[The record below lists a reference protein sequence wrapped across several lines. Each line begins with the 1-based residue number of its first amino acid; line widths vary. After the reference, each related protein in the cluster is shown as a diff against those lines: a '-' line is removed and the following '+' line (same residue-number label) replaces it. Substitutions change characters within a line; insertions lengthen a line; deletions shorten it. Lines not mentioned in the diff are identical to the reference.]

1 MANPKIRDGLY
12 RTADDVYHYAF
23 KQCGIPYRGSTRC
36 TSHLGAKEWL
46 RMFRLRLAQAEM
58 GLGPGRVPPTLFE
71 AMAAHTTAMTG
82 TVTKKYLN
90 QKGWRLTAHLGPE
103 MNLRIDALDL
113 ERIEAVRQRYLSGT
127 WKSGGCGQEREGRT
141 VGGWNSLLRDIK
153 SVLGWAVRRG
163 MIASMPFAMRPGKVQ
178 TAVKSVIW
186 PEQVPAFLAEV
197 DKWATQDA
205 KSIVRFMLNTGC
217 RENEALNARWEWLS
231 DRNATYTVGHA
242 KGFEARVIPLTR
254 EFLGYLHAHHPR
266 PIGGGLIWSHDKK
279 EKNGKLLRNVPHAEK
294 FSRGV
299 IERASKAIGVVG
311 MHPHRLRATFAST
324 LYEMGTPLS
333 QIRQLLGHKNEATTL
348 GYIVMRPRDL
358 GDTIE
363 RYGRL
368 LRGLPSPGAPGVNHP
383 SKNTP

>member
-1 MANPKIRDGLY
+1 M
-12 RTADDVYHYAF
+12 
-23 KQCGIPYRGSTRC
+23 
-36 TSHLGAKEWL
+36 E
-46 RMFRLRLAQAEM
+46 
-58 GLGPGRVPPTLFE
+58 
-71 AMAAHTTAMTG
+71 
-82 TVTKKYLN
+82 
-90 QKGWRLTAHLGPE
+90 
-103 MNLRIDALDL
+103 
-113 ERIEAVRQRYLSGT
+113 
-127 WKSGGCGQEREGRT
+127 
-141 VGGWNSLLRDIK
+141 
-153 SVLGWAVRRG
+153 
-163 MIASMPFAMRPGKVQ
+163 
-178 TAVKSVIW
+178 
-186 PEQVPAFLAEV
+186 
-197 DKWATQDA
+197 
-205 KSIVRFMLNTGC
+205 
-217 RENEALNARWEWLS
+217 
-231 DRNATYTVGHA
+231 
-242 KGFEARVIPLTR
+242 
-254 EFLGYLHAHHPR
+254 YLHAHHAR
-266 PIGGGLIWSHDKK
+266 PIGGGLIWGHDKK